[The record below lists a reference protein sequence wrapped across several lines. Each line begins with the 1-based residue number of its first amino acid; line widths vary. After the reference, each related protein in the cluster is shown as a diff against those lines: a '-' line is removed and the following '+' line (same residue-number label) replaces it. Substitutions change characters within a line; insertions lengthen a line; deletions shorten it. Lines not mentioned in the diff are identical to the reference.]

1 MNQLQKALLI
11 NAIFSGLSGIVLI
24 VAHNYLA
31 QLFAVENKSIFWIIG
46 GLLIVF
52 AVSITYEIQQQ
63 RRAGV
68 LTIKE
73 EAWQVISD
81 VANYHKVAPNI
92 DGVEVVS
99 GEGKGMIRR
108 CSHGEDHW
116 TETCSLWVPEQVYS
130 FEVDTHA
137 HNYPYPF
144 KSLRGQWE
152 VESSGQSASKI
163 TMLFEFQYK
172 RKFQKLAAASFS

>member
-1 MNQLQKALLI
+1 M
-11 NAIFSGLSGIVLI
+11 
-24 VAHNYLA
+24 
-31 QLFAVENKSIFWIIG
+31 
-46 GLLIVF
+46 
-52 AVSITYEIQQQ
+52 
-63 RRAGV
+63 
-68 LTIKE
+68 
-73 EAWQVISD
+73 
-81 VANYHKVAPNI
+81 ANYHKVAPNI

-172 RKFQKLAAASFS
+172 RKFQNWLLHHFLRAKFSKIAEDLLDNWQNILEKKAVNSL